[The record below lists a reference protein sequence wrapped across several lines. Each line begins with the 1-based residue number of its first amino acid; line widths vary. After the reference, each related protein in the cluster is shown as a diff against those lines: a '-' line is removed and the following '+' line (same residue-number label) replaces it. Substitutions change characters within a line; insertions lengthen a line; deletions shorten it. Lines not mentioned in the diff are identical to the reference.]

1 MKTIVILFFFLFS
14 IISYN
19 QDIALQTFS
28 NGFIRPLAI
37 SNAGDSRLF
46 IVEQAG
52 LIKILNSDG
61 TVNSTPFID
70 LSSFIIQE
78 PDRQNEQGL
87 LGLAFHPNYS
97 DPSNGYFYVNYT
109 APNGNTVIS
118 RFKRDATNNDL
129 GDNSSE
135 LKLLEFPQP
144 FTNHNGGHLEFGP
157 DNKLYISSGDGGSGG
172 DPGDRAQN
180 INLLLGKILRLDV
193 DIPSPYIPS
202 DNPFVGITGA
212 DEIWAYGLRNPWKF
226 SFDNQT
232 NDLWI
237 ADVGQQNIE
246 EVNKVP
252 ASLAGVNYGWRCF
265 EGSQAFNSS
274 GNCPTNNNDLTFP
287 VSEYSHTNSGQ
298 FKCSI
303 TGGYVYRGSQFPTMQ
318 GKYIFADYCSN
329 QICLVENSG
338 GTITYFNG
346 IPGAGIA
353 TFGTDI
359 NNELYTAGR
368 DNGIIYKVVDQN
380 LLSIPENT
388 PASVTLYPNPAYN
401 FINIDI
407 SKKISTIVIYDLTG
421 KIVQQNNSLEP
432 DSYTYNVSS
441 LPSGPYFVKII
452 DINQNTLNRKIIIE

>member
-1 MKTIVILFFFLFS
+1 MKNTIILFSFLFS
-14 IISYN
+14 ITSYN
-19 QDIALQTFS
+19 QDIVLQNFS
-28 NGFIRPLAI
+28 NGFTRPIAI

-61 TVNSTPFID
+61 TINNTPFIN
-70 LSSFIIQE
+70 LSNFIIQE
-78 PDRQNEQGL
+78 PARQNEQGL
-87 LGLAFHPNYS
+87 LGLTFHPNYS
-97 DPSNGYFYVNYT
+97 DTNNGYFYVNYT

-118 RFKRDATNNDL
+118 RFKRDPTNNDL
-129 GDNSSE
+129 GDNTSE
-135 LKLLEFPQP
+135 LKLLEFSQP
-144 FTNHNGGHLEFGP
+144 FTNHNGGHLAFGP
-157 DNKLYISSGDGGSGG
+157 DDKLYISSGDGGDGG

-202 DNPFVGITGA
+202 DNPFVGVTGA
-212 DEIWAYGLRNPWKF
+212 DEIRAYGLRNPWKF
-226 SFDNQT
+226 SFDSET

-237 ADVGQQNIE
+237 ADVGQQDIE

-252 ASLAGVNYGWRCF
+252 GNLAGVNYGWRCF
-265 EGSQAFNSS
+265 EGSSTFNST
-274 GNCPTNNNDLTFP
+274 GNCPTNNNELTFP
-287 VSEYSHTNSGQ
+287 VSEYSHTNDGQ

-303 TGGYVYRGSQFPTMQ
+303 TGGYVYRGTQFPSMQ

-329 QICLVENSG
+329 QICLVENNG

-346 IPGAGIA
+346 VSGAGIA

-368 DNGIIYKVVDQN
+368 DNGVIYKVVDQN
-380 LLSIPENT
+380 LLNTPENT
-388 PASVTLYPNPAYN
+388 ENTISLYPNPADN

-407 SKKISTIVIYDLTG
+407 NKKISTIVIYDHTG
-421 KIVQQNNSLEP
+421 KVVQQNNFPEQ

-441 LPSGPYFVKII
+441 LPSGPYFVKIT
-452 DINQNTLNRKIIIE
+452 DINQNTLNQKIIIK